1 MTPTG
6 AELLGFLIEL
16 YSEQENLRIK
26 YEMEEVH
33 NEHCR

>member
-1 MTPTG
+1 MTSNG

-16 YSEQENLRIK
+16 YAEQEGIKVK

-33 NEHCR
+33 NER

>member
-1 MTPTG
+1 MTAKG

-16 YSEQENLRIK
+16 YAEQEGIKVK

-33 NEHCR
+33 NER